1 MNSVP
6 SPDPRGTREPAVP
19 PVRIVTPGAPWT
31 WIARGWRD
39 FLRAPVPSL
48 VHGVIA
54 ASYGML
60 VLGIARDHLYL
71 VSGAFSAFVLVA
83 PVLVTGLYESSR
95 LLARG
100 EPATLRDAVGAW
112 RRSGVPLFG
121 FGLALML
128 IGSYWVLVSSVLIAS
143 LVKTPITGFE
153 DFLRFVV
160 LSKESNL
167 FLVWMSFGGVVAA
180 LVFAASAVSVPLLL
194 DRQVDLLTAVLTSM
208 QAVGANPFVM
218 AWWAVLIMIG
228 TTLGIATLL
237 LGLIVV
243 VPVLGHATWHA
254 YVDLVDASE
263 LPPRR

>member
-1 MNSVP
+1 MTPVP
-6 SPDPRGTREPAVP
+6 SPETRDTREPAVP
-19 PVRIVTPGAPWT
+19 PVRIVNPGAPLS
-31 WIARGWRD
+31 WIARGWSD
-39 FLRAPVPSL
+39 FTRAPAPSL
-48 VHGVIA
+48 VHGLIA

-60 VLGIARDHLYL
+60 VLAIARDHLYL

-95 LLARG
+95 LLALG
-100 EPATLRDAVGAW
+100 EQPTLRNMVAAW
-112 RRSGVPLFG
+112 RRSGGVLFG
-121 FGLALML
+121 FGLGLTV

-143 LVKTPITGFE
+143 LVRTPITGFE
-153 DFLRFVV
+153 DFLRFIV
-160 LSKESNL
+160 LSEKSNL

-194 DRQVDLLTAVLTSM
+194 DRQVDMLTAVLTSM

-228 TTLGIATLL
+228 TTLGIGTLL

>member
-6 SPDPRGTREPAVP
+6 SPEPRGTREPAVP
-19 PVRIVTPGAPWT
+19 PVRIVTASAPLS
-31 WIARGWRD
+31 WIVRGWQD
-39 FLRAPVPSL
+39 FLRAPAPSL
-48 VHGVIA
+48 IHGLIA
-54 ASYGML
+54 AAWGIL
-60 VLGIARDHLYL
+60 VLGIARDHLYI

-83 PVLVTGLYESSR
+83 PVLVTGLYELSR
-95 LLARG
+95 LLALG
-100 EPATLRDAVGAW
+100 EQPTMRHACAAW
-112 RRSGVPLFG
+112 RRSGGPLFG
-121 FGLALML
+121 FGLGLML

-143 LVKTPITGFE
+143 LVQTPITGFE

-160 LSKESNL
+160 LSKDSNL

-208 QAVGANPFVM
+208 QTVGANPFVM

>member
-1 MNSVP
+1 
-6 SPDPRGTREPAVP
+6 
-19 PVRIVTPGAPWT
+19 
-31 WIARGWRD
+31 
-39 FLRAPVPSL
+39 
-48 VHGVIA
+48 
-54 ASYGML
+54 
-60 VLGIARDHLYL
+60 
-71 VSGAFSAFVLVA
+71 
-83 PVLVTGLYESSR
+83 
-95 LLARG
+95 
-100 EPATLRDAVGAW
+100 
-112 RRSGVPLFG
+112 
-121 FGLALML
+121 
-128 IGSYWVLVSSVLIAS
+128 
-143 LVKTPITGFE
+143 
-153 DFLRFVV
+153 V
-160 LSKESNL
+160 LSKDSNL

-208 QAVGANPFVM
+208 QTVGANPFVM